1 MIIIEFLVTIINMSV
16 KDKWIEPQI
25 KELGDILEL
34 TQGGEGGDPKFLGTG
49 DAFAVNDLTT

>member
-1 MIIIEFLVTIINMSV
+1 MIIIEILVTIINMSV

>member
-16 KDKWIEPQI
+16 KDKWIEPLI

-49 DAFAVNDLTT
+49 DALQLMI